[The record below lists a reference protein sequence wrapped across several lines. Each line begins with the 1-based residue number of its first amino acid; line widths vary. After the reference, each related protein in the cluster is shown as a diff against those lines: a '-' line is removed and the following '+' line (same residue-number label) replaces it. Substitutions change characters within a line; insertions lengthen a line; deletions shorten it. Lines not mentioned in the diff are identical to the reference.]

1 MSTLVLELRKKIE
14 NDNETRY
21 STFYLSSKTEAIIN
35 GTDTDDA
42 IESIYGT
49 TISKI
54 QKRLGKG

>member
-14 NDNETRY
+14 NDNETSY

-42 IESIYGT
+42 IESIYSA

-54 QKRLGKG
+54 QKHLGKG